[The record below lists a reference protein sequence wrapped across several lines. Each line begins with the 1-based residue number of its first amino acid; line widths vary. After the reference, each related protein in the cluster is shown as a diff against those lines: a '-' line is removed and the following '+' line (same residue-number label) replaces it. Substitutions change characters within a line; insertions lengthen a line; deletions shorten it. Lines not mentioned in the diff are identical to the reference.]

1 MRATVGFLGC
11 WLLLVWC
18 CPTNNAA
25 LSTTAETSWPRTGR
39 IDELLMSVVPALK
52 LPRDYVEL
60 HIAISGKRLLDPRR
74 LAQSVA
80 TLLVRPSRHT
90 KPSL

>member
-1 MRATVGFLGC
+1 MRATAGILGC

-18 CPTNNAA
+18 CPTNAA

-39 IDELLMSVVPALK
+39 IDELLTSVIPALK
-52 LPRDYVEL
+52 LPRDYGVL
-60 HIAISGKRLLDPRR
+60 YLAVSGKRQLDLRR
-74 LAQSVA
+74 LAGSVA
-80 TLLVRPSRHT
+80 TLLVRPFRHT